1 MSEGLRDTYQ
11 EFLDNTKP
19 YEKLITPI
27 RSFSVDAAQDFSKP
41 IDFIFVDGD
50 HSYEGV
56 MADLEAWLPKL
67 KPKAWLVLHDIGW
80 AEGVNRAIKE
90 IVEPIA
96 ISKPIVLPNLY
107 AVRVDYSQAK

>member
-1 MSEGLRDTYQ
+1 MKGLWQTWKHGC
-11 EFLDNTKP
+11 LN
-19 YEKLITPI
+19 
-27 RSFSVDAAQDFSKP
+27 
-41 IDFIFVDGD
+41 
-50 HSYEGV
+50 
-56 MADLEAWLPKL
+56 L